1 MVMDDRIRDAVMSKM
16 PTNQLKR
23 VAIEQGMESM
33 RAAAIK
39 KVLQGATT
47 IEQAV
52 ELTFED

>member
-1 MVMDDRIRDAVMSKM
+1 MSKM